1 MHADGSELVD
11 RRREPLSAFP
21 VLGCR
26 PLNASPQKAKRGGIA
41 GAYIDEA
48 AKCGHVVANASIDVG
63 LTAAEVAA
71 RREQSIV
78 ATHVQVERGRGTSG
92 FEGIEHVSEN
102 SRLVL
107 TEGRLEGGVCLNG
120 RGIAFE
126 QNVDGLAP
134 EIESRT
140 HAAGD
145 PFLQVEARTD
155 GHVHPFRCQAKPA
168 GDVFFGAVG
177 VREMHDLRFTQG
189 TFDEVFRGRG
199 VRRDQLVEGRSRR
212 SIEDGDPVRA
222 VEKRAV
228 FQGLVLDVAIGV
240 LRGRAPE
247 FRGLEA
253 VTPCGGFV
261 GGPITRKW
269 LEHWGDSPTSLSL
282 LLQRSAP
289 AHECGHR
296 YDHRGEC
303 GPEFHVALLFLR

>member
-1 MHADGSELVD
+1 M
-11 RRREPLSAFP
+11 
-21 VLGCR
+21 
-26 PLNASPQKAKRGGIA
+26 NASTQRTKRGGIA
-41 GAYIDEA
+41 RAYIDEA
-48 AKCGHVVANASIDVG
+48 AKGGNVVANASIDVC

-71 RREQSIV
+71 LRDQSIV
-78 ATHVQVERGRGTSG
+78 ATHVQVERGRGTGG
-92 FEGIEHVSEN
+92 FDGIEHVSEN

-120 RGIAFE
+120 GGIAFE

-145 PFLQVEARTD
+145 PFLQVEARID
-155 GHVHPFRCQAKPA
+155 GHVHPFRRQAKPA

-177 VREMHDLRFTQG
+177 MREMHDLRFTQG

-222 VEKRAV
+222 VEERAV

-253 VTPCGGFV
+253 VAPARGFV
-261 GGPITRKW
+261 
-269 LEHWGDSPTSLSL
+269 DSSAGLWFERHFKIPPTKILVIGRHATERA
-282 LLQRSAP
+282 QNARTNR
-289 AHECGHR
+289 HDQVTKR
-296 YDHRGEC
+296 
-303 GPEFHVALLFLR
+303 FH

>member
-26 PLNASPQKAKRGGIA
+26 PLNASTQRTKRGGIA
-41 GAYIDEA
+41 RAYIDEA
-48 AKCGHVVANASIDVG
+48 TKGGNVVANASIDVC

-71 RREQSIV
+71 LRDQSIV
-78 ATHVQVERGRGTSG
+78 ATHVQVERGLVGRGKSNG
-92 FEGIEHVSEN
+92 GEHVSEN

-120 RGIAFE
+120 GGIAFE

-134 EIESRT
+134 EIESRA
-140 HAAGD
+140 HATGD
-145 PFLQVEARTD
+145 PFLQVDSRID

-177 VREMHDLRFTQG
+177 MREMHDLRFTQG

-222 VEKRAV
+222 VEERAV
-228 FQGLVLDVAIGV
+228 FEGLVLDVAIGV

-247 FRGLEA
+247 LRGFEA
-253 VTPCGGFV
+253 VTPAGGFV
-261 GGPITRKW
+261 
-269 LEHWGDSPTSLSL
+269 DSSAGLWFERHFKIPPTKILVIGRHATERA
-282 LLQRSAP
+282 QNARTNR
-289 AHECGHR
+289 HDQVTKR
-296 YDHRGEC
+296 
-303 GPEFHVALLFLR
+303 FH